1 MNAPV
6 LADGRYLVVVR
17 RGETPLLFSLA
28 HVLECAENV
37 EVIQDRRVGERRS
50 RQEAIPADRRM
61 ADRRRTGMGTA
72 LALLARATASL

>member
-17 RGETPLLFSLA
+17 RGEAPLLFSLA

-37 EVIQDRRVGERRS
+37 EVIQDRRLGARRS
-50 RQEAIPADRRM
+50 RQEVVRTDRRVADRRQ
-61 ADRRRTGMGTA
+61 TGLGKA
-72 LALLARATASL
+72 LAFLAAVEA

>member
-6 LADGRYLVVVR
+6 LADGRYVVVVR

-28 HVLECAENV
+28 HVLEGAENV

-50 RQEAIPADRRM
+50 RQEVTPTDRRIT
-61 ADRRRTGMGTA
+61 DRRHNGMGTA
-72 LALLARATASL
+72 LALLARAIA